1 MKFLTW
7 FSNMSEPAWYILTR
21 CVLLAC
27 AMLCSALVVLVW
39 AGGVSVSTSLLQ
51 SYASHT
57 LFMAAVVLGAGVLG
71 SALMEDMLEYL
82 G

>member
-1 MKFLTW
+1 MNFLTW
-7 FSNMSEPAWYILTR
+7 FSKMREPSWYILTR

-39 AGGVSVSTSLLQ
+39 AGEVSAATGLLHH
-51 SYASHT
+51 YASHT
-57 LFMAAVVLGAGVLG
+57 LVMAGVVLGAGLLG

>member
-7 FSNMSEPAWYILTR
+7 FSQMREPAWYILTR

-39 AGGVSVSTSLLQ
+39 AGESSMATHLLQ
-51 SYASHT
+51 NYASHT
-57 LFMAAVVLGAGVLG
+57 LTMALVVLGAGILG
-71 SALMEDMLEYL
+71 SALMQDMLEHL

>member
-7 FSNMSEPAWYILTR
+7 FSRMREPAWYILTR
-21 CVLLAC
+21 CTLLAC

-39 AGGVSVSTSLLQ
+39 AGGASVTTSFLQ
-51 SYASHT
+51 NYAAHT
-57 LFMAAVVLGAGVLG
+57 VIMALVVLGAGLLG
-71 SALMEDMLEYL
+71 SALMQDTLEHI